1 MQLALILNWLK
12 SNWKL
17 VLIAGIAAFLIGFS
31 YQTGYKRAYNIQQAI
46 IDKNQKEATEAKN
59 KALQEYSVK
68 LEEAKAQAEMYEAQS
83 QAIGVA
89 LAEANAELVKEK
101 QKIKKEVKYVVQKD
115 IQESDGKCI
124 DGFGSNSLLL
134 YKQALG
140 YAN

>member
-1 MQLALILNWLK
+1 MQLALILKWLK
-12 SNWKL
+12 NNWQL
-17 VLIAGIAAFLIGFS
+17 VLITGIAAFLIGFS
-31 YQTGYKRAYNIQQAI
+31 YQMGFKRAYNQQQAI
-46 IDKNQKEATEAKN
+46 IDKNRKEATEAKN

-68 LEEAKAQAEMYEAQS
+68 LEEAKAQADAYQAET
-83 QAIGVA
+83 QAIGIA
-89 LAEANAELVKEK
+89 LAEANAELAKEK

-140 YAN
+140 YTN

>member
-17 VLIAGIAAFLIGFS
+17 VLIVAILSFLVGFA
-31 YQTGYKRAYNIQQAI
+31 YQKGYTRAYNQQQAI
-46 IDKNQKEATEAKN
+46 IDKNQKEATDAKN

-68 LEEAKAQAEMYEAQS
+68 LEEAKAQAEMFEAQS
-83 QAIGVA
+83 QKIGVA
-89 LAEANAELVKEK
+89 LAEANAKLAKEK
-101 QKIKKEVKYVVQKD
+101 QDIKKEVKYVVQKD
-115 IQESDGKCI
+115 IQESNGKCI
-124 DGFGSNSLLL
+124 DGLGSNSLLL

>member
-17 VLIAGIAAFLIGFS
+17 VLIVATLSFLVGFA
-31 YQTGYKRAYNIQQAI
+31 YQKGYTRAYNQQQAI
-46 IDKNQKEATEAKN
+46 IDKNQKEATDAKN

-68 LEEAKAQAEMYEAQS
+68 LEEAKAQAEMFEAQS
-83 QAIGVA
+83 QKIGVA
-89 LAEANAELVKEK
+89 LAEANAKLAKEK
-101 QKIKKEVKYVVQKD
+101 QNIKKEVKYVVQKD
-115 IQESDGKCI
+115 IQESNGKCI
-124 DGFGSNSLLL
+124 DGLGSSSLLL